1 MMLGHQ
7 DKAKM
12 IAASR
17 PTALLK
23 DAFKKTCAQNRPT
36 VNRQAGSP
44 HRSNY
49 LGESSNGPRPHRGV
63 ALARMGMMRAAERWQ
78 AKPDVEP
85 PRKATRKY
93 SIVRRRRLFL
103 ARKLGQNGG
112 VSAKITIREISS

>member
-7 DKAKM
+7 DKAKI

-17 PTALLK
+17 PTVLLK

-36 VNRQAGSP
+36 VNQQAGTP
-44 HRSNY
+44 HRSNQRFW
-49 LGESSNGPRPHRGV
+49 GIVKWSPAPPRR
-63 ALARMGMMRAAERWQ
+63 RAGADGDDAGAERWQ

-93 SIVRRRRLFL
+93 RIVRRRRLFL
-103 ARKLGQNGG
+103 ARKFGQNG
-112 VSAKITIREISS
+112 